1 MKNNA
6 NRKVVIGCLIM
17 LAVAIGYSGLL
28 IVGLLVGMLA
38 TIIATVEDFTVLG
51 KDEESNGEEL

>member
-6 NRKVVIGCLIM
+6 NRKVLIGCLIM